1 MISFTF
7 LCYVFFCFISIL
19 FGGIFFKDQ
28 TKSIFLFLF
37 FGLVLPTSHQFSF
50 VISYQGVYFYDYYF
64 LLLASYYFIHI
75 KIKDIKNIIKKN
87 RLIVLLIIPLFSY
100 YTYLILIN
108 SISFDKYLLRDFR
121 PFLLLLYGLIF
132 IELLKKIKIE
142 LKSVINILFYVLI
155 FKLLFYV
162 IVFLINPFEDPY
174 YQAQLFRYRD
184 GITFVAALFLIIFLF
199 KKQDMLVKIPKFRM
213 NIIVLLS
220 ILVLLIS
227 NLRILLPALLF
238 IYFIVHKTTLNN
250 LIKKLMISIIFISS
264 FIGYTYLMPLIQ
276 YNLHT
281 KAETVLV
288 IKNLEEKKVKK
299 HRIDT
304 QKSKLNK
311 GYTAK
316 RYNLLFQNLNK
327 QFNSR
332 FSPALNHI
340 KEMNFIEFIVGK
352 GFATTFEIEYFK
364 YRGLDTKNNSVDS
377 AYLTFFVKYGLV
389 GLALIVILF
398 LRLILVNIKLKE
410 LKVSLIFFFLT
421 VFLTAS
427 VLYHPGTILYL
438 IFINLFM
445 HSLLHEDT
453 SHSLHLTS

>member
-332 FSPALNHI
+332 FSP
-340 KEMNFIEFIVGK
+340 
-352 GFATTFEIEYFK
+352 
-364 YRGLDTKNNSVDS
+364 GLISS
-377 AYLTFFVKYGLV
+377 
-389 GLALIVILF
+389 
-398 LRLILVNIKLKE
+398 
-410 LKVSLIFFFLT
+410 
-421 VFLTAS
+421 
-427 VLYHPGTILYL
+427 
-438 IFINLFM
+438 
-445 HSLLHEDT
+445 
-453 SHSLHLTS
+453 